1 MLKIEK
7 IKEKILNFD
16 NSDSLC
22 CYLAQ
27 MVTKKGD
34 KNNCS
39 RKNTTSCS
47 QCLKLSLIDLLEE
60 YKEPFKLTKFEYEY
74 LKVAKKEGFNFIAR
88 DEDNMLYGFIK
99 QPKKHNSY
107 WHNSNK
113 FIKIFKSMFNFVK
126 WEDQYPWDIDEI
138 LNNCTI
144 VSGDGRCNFEDAEVI
159 EDGK

>member
-47 QCLKLSLIDLLEE
+47 QCLKLSLMDLLEE

-107 WHNSNK
+107 WHNSDK

-126 WEDQYPWDIDEI
+126 WEDQYPMDIDEI

>member
-1 MLKIEK
+1 MLRIEK
-7 IKEKILNFD
+7 IKEKIKNFD

-27 MVTKKGD
+27 MVTNKGD

-39 RKNTTSCS
+39 RKNTTSCR
-47 QCLKLSLIDLLEE
+47 QCLKLSLMDLLEE
-60 YKEPFKLTKFEYEY
+60 YKEPVKLTRFEYEY

-88 DEDNMLYGFIK
+88 DEDNMLYGFTK

-107 WHNSNK
+107 WHNSYK
-113 FIKIFKSMFNFVK
+113 FIKIFKSMFKFVK
-126 WEDQYPWDIDEI
+126 WEDEEPWEIDEI

-144 VSGDGRCNFEDAEVI
+144 VSGDAR
-159 EDGK
+159 

>member
-39 RKNTTSCS
+39 RKNTTSCR
-47 QCLKLSLIDLLEE
+47 QCLKLSFMDLLEE

-107 WHNSNK
+107 WHNSDK